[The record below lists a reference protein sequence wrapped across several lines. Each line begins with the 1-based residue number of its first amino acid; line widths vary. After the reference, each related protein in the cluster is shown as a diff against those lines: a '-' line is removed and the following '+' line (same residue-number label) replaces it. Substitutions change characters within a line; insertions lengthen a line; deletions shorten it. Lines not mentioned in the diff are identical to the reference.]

1 MIIII
6 IIIVIIIIIIIIII
20 VNNNDYD
27 NNNIIII
34 NDNDYVDDDDDDSGF
49 LKVYVYCGVTHR
61 QPPII
66 GFQILSIQ
74 YIFLLQKV
82 RHDSMVFCQLLPS
95 NSENYDRLKHFNKD
109 PGHAN
114 KPQRHKI
121 TTVLSSDLLSPCNAI
136 IFSEIFLVFTV
147 LRVSQ

>member
-49 LKVYVYCGVTHR
+49 LKVYAHVRDQLWRNSSTTSHNW
-61 QPPII
+61 
-66 GFQILSIQ
+66 LSNFANSI
-74 YIFLLQKV
+74 YISLTKGGTELYV
-82 RHDSMVFCQLLPS
+82 VLP
-95 NSENYDRLKHFNKD
+95 
-109 PGHAN
+109 A
-114 KPQRHKI
+114 
-121 TTVLSSDLLSPCNAI
+121 
-136 IFSEIFLVFTV
+136 FTV
-147 LRVSQ
+147 